1 MTFQKH
7 KKHAEIGKVNGGR
20 MHWNEIALIG
30 APCGIIQT
38 LCKEIAGHLP
48 HLKIGYVDASHS
60 NNASARHF
68 ELEYTDMINFH
79 QVTYESDHM
88 DYEWRSMFHT
98 MDLVLVNGNHFK
110 AEKQLVIINEA
121 KRESLQR
128 KTDRLTDVLGFILD
142 EGENQVDDYLQTGK
156 DLPTLPI
163 KDLTSIAKLVS
174 EQIQIPTL
182 NGLVLAGGKSKRMGQ
197 DKGLI
202 EYHGMPQREYV
213 AQLLNKFC
221 SETLISTNEIID
233 SDFMRLED
241 SFIGLGPL
249 SGILSAFRHDPN
261 AAWLVVATDI
271 PLVDEKTL
279 LQLIESRNTSKVATS
294 FHNPETNFPEPL
306 ITIWEPRAYP
316 RLLQFLS
323 MGYTCPRK
331 ALINSD
337 IETLTIV
344 NPEVL
349 SNANTPEERE
359 ILQTKIK

>member
-1 MTFQKH
+1 MTFQGH
-7 KKHAEIGKVNGGR
+7 KKHAEIGKVSGGR

-30 APCGIIQT
+30 APCGIIQN
-38 LCKEIAGHLP
+38 LCKEIAEYLP

-60 NNASARHF
+60 NNAPASDF

-79 QVTYESDHM
+79 QVTFESNHM

-110 AEKQLVIINEA
+110 AEQQLVIINEA

-142 EGENQVDDYLQTGK
+142 EGESKVDDYLQEGK
-156 DLPTLPI
+156 DLPTLSI
-163 KDLTSIAKLVS
+163 KDLASISKLIS
-174 EQIQIPTL
+174 EQVQIPSL
-182 NGLVLAGGKSKRMGQ
+182 KGLVLAGGKSMRMGE

-202 EYHGMPQREYV
+202 EYHGRPQREHL
-213 AQLLNKFC
+213 AQLLSKFC
-221 SETLISTNEIID
+221 SETLISTNASMD
-233 SDFMRLED
+233 SDFMPLKD
-241 SFIGLGPL
+241 SFVGLGPL

-279 LQLIESRNTSKVATS
+279 HQLVDSRNTSKVATS

-337 IETLTIV
+337 IEELTLT

-349 SNANTPEERE
+349 SNANTPEERK